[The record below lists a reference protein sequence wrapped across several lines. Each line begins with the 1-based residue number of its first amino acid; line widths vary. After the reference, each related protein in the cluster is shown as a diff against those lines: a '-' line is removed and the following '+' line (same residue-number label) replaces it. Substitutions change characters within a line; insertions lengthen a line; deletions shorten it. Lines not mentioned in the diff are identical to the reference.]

1 MRPPQPLPALYLHT
15 PSTTRNHPCCRL
27 LARGSWQ
34 QWERVHRLT
43 TLPGEPPFIAE
54 LVADGVGAV
63 LRAEAAGQLQPKYPF
78 MYASAADLS
87 LVRIGGAWIRGVS
100 GEFGLQ
106 HAVRGALL
114 VLSRACVPSPP
125 F

>member
-1 MRPPQPLPALYLHT
+1 M
-15 PSTTRNHPCCRL
+15 
-27 LARGSWQ
+27 
-34 QWERVHRLT
+34 T

-63 LRAEAAGQLQPKYPF
+63 LHAEAAGQLQPKYPF

-87 LVRIGGAWIRGVS
+87 LVRIRGAWTRSVS
-100 GEFGLQ
+100 GEFELQ
-106 HAVRGALL
+106 HAVLGALL
-114 VLSRACVPSPP
+114 VLSRACVHSPP